1 MHSKAFHAL
10 FKLIIDKCSLLKKV
24 IFILIFFFI
33 NNKIIETEH
42 KQGKFRRCF
51 GRVYILKNG
60 PL

>member
-24 IFILIFFFI
+24 IFIFNFFI